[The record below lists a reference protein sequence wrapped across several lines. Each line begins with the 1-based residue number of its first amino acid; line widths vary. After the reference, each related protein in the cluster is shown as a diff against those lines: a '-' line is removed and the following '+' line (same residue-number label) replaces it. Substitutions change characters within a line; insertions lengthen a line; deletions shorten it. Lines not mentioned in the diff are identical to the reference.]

1 MVDRENMKGSLPLTG
16 TYVLHT
22 MTDRKGY
29 TWVSTNGGVD
39 VLSPGLELQRK
50 YNSDSDTNTIKR
62 TIITSVSE
70 APNGDKWIS
79 TLSNGLYRFDGKK
92 FDHYGIKQG
101 LESNICYGA
110 VSDIQGSI
118 WIATS
123 AGINVLD
130 PATDRITSFGE
141 DDGLADSDYTIS
153 STSLTAGGYVHVGSS
168 DGLVIIDPTK
178 YKEDNRSLRVYLN
191 EVMVNYESWPLE
203 NSFRLP
209 PESKVVS
216 FGFSA
221 PVFINARKVIYQYR
235 LKGFDSSWIT
245 LSADNRRVSF
255 TNLPYRR
262 MVLEIR
268 AAPDRSLI
276 ETAIITSIPIEI
288 LPPFWRKPIFLF
300 PSLLLTVVAILFTIR
315 AYFRRKKEAE
325 RRKAAIEQSIY
336 KERERISRD
345 LHDRLGAYAAAIK
358 NNVVRIERSDKN
370 ITDQLQQLKE
380 NAEEMVMAL
389 RETIWALQLTG
400 VNLINLSDRFKSLVN
415 RMAANYPDINIIFK
429 EEILLDKELSP
440 NEGIQLMRIM
450 QEALTNALKHAGPST
465 IIVHIHGGKRMEIT
479 ISDNGMGFDMEHVV
493 HGQGLENMRQRA
505 LEAGFD
511 FSISSNDSGTVVSIS
526 MN

>member
-1 MVDRENMKGSLPLTG
+1 
-16 TYVLHT
+16 
-22 MTDRKGY
+22 
-29 TWVSTNGGVD
+29 
-39 VLSPGLELQRK
+39 
-50 YNSDSDTNTIKR
+50 
-62 TIITSVSE
+62 
-70 APNGDKWIS
+70 
-79 TLSNGLYRFDGKK
+79 
-92 FDHYGIKQG
+92 
-101 LESNICYGA
+101 
-110 VSDIQGSI
+110 VSDLQGRI

-123 AGINVLD
+123 AGINMLD

>member
-1 MVDRENMKGSLPLTG
+1 
-16 TYVLHT
+16 
-22 MTDRKGY
+22 
-29 TWVSTNGGVD
+29 
-39 VLSPGLELQRK
+39 
-50 YNSDSDTNTIKR
+50 
-62 TIITSVSE
+62 
-70 APNGDKWIS
+70 
-79 TLSNGLYRFDGKK
+79 
-92 FDHYGIKQG
+92 
-101 LESNICYGA
+101 
-110 VSDIQGSI
+110 
-118 WIATS
+118 
-123 AGINVLD
+123 
-130 PATDRITSFGE
+130 
-141 DDGLADSDYTIS
+141 
-153 STSLTAGGYVHVGSS
+153 VGSS

-191 EVMVNYESWPLE
+191 EVMVNYEPRPLK

-209 PESKVVS
+209 PES
-216 FGFSA
+216 
-221 PVFINARKVIYQYR
+221 
-235 LKGFDSSWIT
+235 W
-245 LSADNRRVSF
+245 
-255 TNLPYRR
+255 
-262 MVLEIR
+262 
-268 AAPDRSLI
+268 
-276 ETAIITSIPIEI
+276 
-288 LPPFWRKPIFLF
+288 
-300 PSLLLTVVAILFTIR
+300 
-315 AYFRRKKEAE
+315 
-325 RRKAAIEQSIY
+325 
-336 KERERISRD
+336 ERISRD